1 VIFESKKKNINLKN
15 ISEIPPIGDP
25 EAASVNALIFCSV
38 VTTSLNP
45 TSGDILRI
53 NLKLCYTDDKDRFS
67 KCRKTVS
74 FFQDPGRELTSDEVR
89 FVDFSA
95 EESRG
100 ESIDWPLV
108 TKLLSS
114 ADLIVS
120 HNSSFTKPWIEKY
133 TGEIKTL
140 WGCSMDQVD
149 WSELGFPSRS
159 LSVLSVFSGFFYDF
173 NDSCQALSALTQTLE
188 INDVISS
195 LLKNAKAPD
204 LQVFAANAPRDMN
217 HLLKERRYRW
227 NPDVGCWWLAIK
239 NREQGE
245 KESEWLKENL
255 PGTEPQIFEIDP
267 KFRFSK

>member
-1 VIFESKKKNINLKN
+1 MIFNSQNKNVTLKN
-15 ISEIPPIGDP
+15 ISELPDVGDP
-25 EAASVNALIFCSV
+25 EGTAANALIFCSV

-45 TSGDILRI
+45 TAGDVLRI
-53 NLKLCYTDDKDRFS
+53 NLKLCYTDDNDRFS

-74 FFQDPGRELTSDEVR
+74 FFQDPGRELNSEESK
-89 FVDFSA
+89 FVDFSLEKA
-95 EESRG
+95 RG
-100 ESIDWPLV
+100 ESIDWSLV

-114 ADLIVS
+114 ADLVVS
-120 HNSSFTKPWIEKY
+120 HNSSFTRPWIEKY

-149 WSELGFPSRS
+149 WAEMNFPSRS

-173 NDSCQALSALTQTLE
+173 NDSSQSLSALTQVLE
-188 INDVISS
+188 INDTISS
-195 LLKNAKAPD
+195 LLKNATAPD
-204 LQVFAANAPRDMN
+204 LQIFAANAPRDMN

-239 NREQGE
+239 SREQGE
-245 KESEWLKENL
+245 KESGWLKNNL

>member
-1 VIFESKKKNINLKN
+1 MIFNYKKKSVSLRN
-15 ISEIPPIGDP
+15 ISELPAIGDP
-25 EAASVNALIFCSV
+25 EGTNANALIFCSI

-45 TSGDILRI
+45 RAGDVLRI
-53 NLKLCYTDDKDRFS
+53 NLKLCYTDDNDKFS

-74 FFQDPGRELTSDEVR
+74 FFQDPGRDLSDEESR
-89 FVDFSA
+89 FIDFSM
-95 EESRG
+95 EEARG
-100 ESIDWPLV
+100 ESIDWSLV

-133 TGEIKTL
+133 TGEIGTL

-149 WSELGFPSRS
+149 WSGLGFPSRN
-159 LSVLSVFSGFFYDF
+159 LNVLSVFSGFFYNF
-173 NDSCQALSALTQTLE
+173 SDSAQALSALTQTLE
-188 INDVISS
+188 VNDTISE
-195 LLKNAKAPD
+195 LLRNASSPD
-204 LQVFAANAPRDMN
+204 LQIFAANAPRDMN

-227 NPDVGCWWLAIK
+227 NPDVGSWWLAIK

-245 KESEWLKENL
+245 RESEWLKSNL